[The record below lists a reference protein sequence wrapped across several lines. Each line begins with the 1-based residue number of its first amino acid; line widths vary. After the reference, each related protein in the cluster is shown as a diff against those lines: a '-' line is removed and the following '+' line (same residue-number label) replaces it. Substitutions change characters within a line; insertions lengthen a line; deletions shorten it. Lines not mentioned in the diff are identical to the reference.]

1 MTDKP
6 RRDASAEPI
15 EVLSKIT
22 PERFNVMREM
32 GYVAY
37 READGEIRVANA
49 ERLHHR
55 LGLLGHAAR
64 IAVVRLAGGRLE
76 DIADE
81 DQSRLAKNGSMQ
93 AEAGSGIRHLLD
105 SWIAFDPAID
115 EPGNHRAVQAQ
126 RGEGG
131 ATRSIRRAAQT
142 GRIGDGKIRTA
153 CGENAH

>member
-1 MTDKP
+1 MTDRP

-22 PERFNVMREM
+22 TERFNVMREM

-81 DQSRLAKNGSMQ
+81 DQSRLGKERINAGRGGVRHQ
-93 AEAGSGIRHLLD
+93 AHIGFVDRLPSGDR
-105 SWIAFDPAID
+105 
-115 EPGNHRAVQAQ
+115 
-126 RGEGG
+126 
-131 ATRSIRRAAQT
+131 
-142 GRIGDGKIRTA
+142 
-153 CGENAH
+153 

>member
-1 MTDKP
+1 LHKQLADNLDQIAKGAPRHDRKLWKEACVSRQRLEGQTMTDKP

-81 DQSRLAKNGSMQ
+81 DQSRLGKERINAGRGGVRHQ
-93 AEAGSGIRHLLD
+93 AHIGFVDRLPSGDR
-105 SWIAFDPAID
+105 
-115 EPGNHRAVQAQ
+115 
-126 RGEGG
+126 
-131 ATRSIRRAAQT
+131 
-142 GRIGDGKIRTA
+142 
-153 CGENAH
+153 